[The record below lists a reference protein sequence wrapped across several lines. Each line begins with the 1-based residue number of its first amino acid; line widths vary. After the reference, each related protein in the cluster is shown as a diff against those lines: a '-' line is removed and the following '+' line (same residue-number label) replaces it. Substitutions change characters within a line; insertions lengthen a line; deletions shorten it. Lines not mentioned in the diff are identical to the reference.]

1 MGKKYGI
8 VNMALMDAGI
18 VCWDTKYFYFNPRPT
33 QLNPAIKTLTGIPNF
48 PAYISGHSTF
58 SGAAA
63 AILGYIIPEK
73 ASQYDAMAKEAS
85 MSRIYGG
92 IHYRS
97 DCEVGLV
104 VGKNIGNY
112 AVQRAHY

>member
-1 MGKKYGI
+1 
-8 VNMALMDAGI
+8 MALMDAGI

-33 QLNPAIKTLTGIPNF
+33 QIDGSIKTTTGIPNF

-63 AILGYIIPEK
+63 TVLGHIIPEK
-73 ASQYDAMAKEAS
+73 ATQYTAMAAEAS

-92 IHYRS
+92 IHYRT
-97 DCEVGLV
+97 DCSTGLV

-112 AVQRAHY
+112 AVQRATTDGAE